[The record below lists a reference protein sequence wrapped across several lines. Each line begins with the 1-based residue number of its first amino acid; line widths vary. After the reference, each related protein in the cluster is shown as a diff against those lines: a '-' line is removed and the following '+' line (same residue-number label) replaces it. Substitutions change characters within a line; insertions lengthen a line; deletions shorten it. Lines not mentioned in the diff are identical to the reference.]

1 MRGGAYLVDAGVPE
15 SIAPYGRRMMNRTHR
30 IGNPLVALPISAQ
43 SATAVSLVTG
53 LITVTMTSN
62 VLMSVQTSFIRIF
75 MTICAVYTWSLSSCV
90 QRSKSILVNP
100 TRSVNELLNVPF
112 LLN

>member
-1 MRGGAYLVDAGVPE
+1 MVDAGVPE

-30 IGNPLVALPISAQ
+30 IGNRPVALPIPAQ

-62 VLMSVQTSFIRIF
+62 VLMSVQFYQNLQGNLRRLYR
-75 MTICAVYTWSLSSCV
+75 V
-90 QRSKSILVNP
+90 
-100 TRSVNELLNVPF
+100 F
-112 LLN
+112 LQLCSAFKIDIGESHAIGE